1 MSIWISNN
9 AKIQINKEG
18 KFQTISEYSSSP
30 SGNSWYVSS
39 TYTGGTSNGQ
49 LATPWKT
56 IQDVRTA
63 IDGNTIKQGDTV
75 YFKRDDTFTGT
86 FNFYYKTGPY
96 TFSAY
101 GTGNKPKFI
110 CTGNTVS
117 QLFDIQGSSY
127 LIFDNFEI
135 IDPTLSPTDRSQLAK
150 IQVAFRAQLGSSNIT
165 IQNCDISLVGIA
177 AVFTSTTSTNTF
189 KGCNV
194 NNLRMIVN
202 DVSPDNDYGAN
213 AINLQSSN
221 NIITNNTFSGCWAE
235 SYDYTYD
242 GGGIEFFE
250 EGVTIENN
258 IIAYNTFYD
267 NNGSFEFGSSNDGI
281 ANNPIRNNI
290 IAYNKFVNCSSLFY
304 INNNGQFKTSVSN
317 LQLYNNIILQTTASR
332 TGNKW
337 IMNMATTELTSN
349 IVTLKNNIFFLSNTG
364 NQVIRS
370 GSLSST
376 NLVHSNNVYT
386 LQSGSVINFTTGSTD
401 FVSSGSNPTYWTD
414 ISNANPISWSYNPV
428 LGSILI
434 NNGTNVNQTLDF
446 AGNPVS
452 TPPEIGILEYI

>member
-1 MSIWISNN
+1 MSIRIGKN
-9 AKIQINKEG
+9 A
-18 KFQTISEYSSSP
+18 TIILNRTGNFRITSEYRL
-30 SGNSWYVSS
+30 GNSWYVSS
-39 TYTGGTSNGQ
+39 TYAGGTSNGQ
-49 LATPWKT
+49 FDTPWKT
-56 IQDVRTA
+56 IQNVRTA
-63 IDGNTIKQGDTV
+63 IDNNTIKQGDTI
-75 YFKRDDTFTGT
+75 YFKRGDTFSGT

-110 CTGNTVS
+110 CTGVTVD

-127 LIFDNFEI
+127 LTFDNFEI
-135 IDPTLSPTDRSQLAK
+135 TDPTLNPTDRSELAK
-150 IQVAFRAQLGSSNIT
+150 IQVAFRVQLGSSNIT

-177 AVFTSTTSTNTF
+177 AVFTDSTSTNIF
-189 KGCNV
+189 SGCNV
-194 NNLRMIVN
+194 SNLRMIVN

-221 NIITNNTFSGCWAE
+221 NVIINNVFSGCWAE
-235 SYDYTYD
+235 SYDYIYD

-250 EGVTIENN
+250 EGAIIENN

-281 ANNPIRNNI
+281 ANNPIQNNI
-290 IAYNKFVNCSSLFY
+290 IAYNKFVNCSSIFY
-304 INNNGQFKTSVSN
+304 INNNGQYKTSVSN
-317 LQLYNNIILQTTASR
+317 LQLYNNVILQTTASR
-332 TGNKW
+332 TGGKR
-337 IMNMATTELTSN
+337 MFGMAVTEPAVNN
-349 IVTLKNNIFFLSNTG
+349 IITFKNNIFYLSNTG
-364 NQVIRS
+364 
-370 GSLSST
+370 SLVATSSLFSSN

-386 LQSGSVINFTTGSTD
+386 LFNGSKVGFTTGSTD
-401 FVSSGSNPTYWTD
+401 FFSTGSNPTYWAD
-414 ISNANPISWSYNPV
+414 ISNADPISWSYNPT

-446 AGNPVS
+446 AGNSVS